1 MELCASKETGKGEGH
16 GLRTDMDNEFTKPEG
31 KVCLFNEVKH

>member
-1 MELCASKETGKGEGH
+1 MELCASKETDKGEGH
-16 GLRTDMDNEFTKPEG
+16 GCRTDMGNEFTKQEG